1 MGCGQSTPSD
11 TPPPRRPENAAGY
24 PHFVVDSSSDYVNE
38 DGAGRPLRI
47 SVSDACSVRP
57 RTGEES
63 AFEMNDDGEIGDGRL
78 GMSNEEEI
86 RHILANLNGELFEDP
101 DFPAASRS
109 LFYSRRS
116 QSELDAYSW
125 KRPFEL
131 ARDPHIYV
139 DGTSRRDVI
148 QVSVNS
154 CSSWGSCTTLG
165 QN

>member
-78 GMSNEEEI
+78 GLTMSEDTM
-86 RHILANLNGELFEDP
+86 RNLLDGLQGNLFEDP
-101 DFPAASRS
+101 EFPADTQS
-109 LFYSRRS
+109 LFYSKRS
-116 QSELDAYSW
+116 KAEL
-125 KRPFEL
+125 E
-131 ARDPHIYV
+131 
-139 DGTSRRDVI
+139 
-148 QVSVNS
+148 QVLNRS
-154 CSSWGSCTTLG
+154 
-165 QN
+165 